1 MPTLSPPWPA
11 DPADLP
17 RELAD
22 RREVAQWLAP
32 WFPGLAG
39 EASPRRGGRREAE
52 RLLGEIDPQAYGAS
66 RNHLAGAVT
75 GLSPYIRHG
84 VLSLAEVRDAVLA
97 RVGPPSGSP
106 EPEPAAGLPIL
117 AATRASTRERGGS
130 HPFGA
135 ELPRR
140 DGAPASATARPWHG
154 APRHPGEKLIQ
165 QLAWRD
171 YWQRLWAQ
179 WGEGVHQGREPLKT
193 GWPAEAYATTLPA
206 DLANARTGLVCIDAF
221 AAELVG
227 SGWLHNHARLWLAS
241 YVVHWRRLR
250 WQVGARWFHAH
261 LLDADGASNSLSWQW
276 VASSFSSKPYIF
288 NRANLERFAGPS
300 YCQACPA
307 AGRGG
312 AGAAGGCP
320 FEASYEELQERL
332 FPGLPSVT
340 EPGAGRGVASGAA
353 GGKRPSA
360 AVAPGDPS
368 VPQALQA
375 RSGPAVLQLATLAQP
390 AVSQP
395 AASAQSAFP
404 QPAEPQPAAS
414 QPAAPGPDHLR
425 APVLWIHA
433 EALGPANAALRAH
446 PHRPAL
452 FVFDP
457 VAADQE
463 PWGLKRL
470 VFVYECLLELP
481 VTIRA
486 GDPVAELLAFVAR
499 CGADGVVTTRAVD
512 PRLQAITAQLA
523 ARLPL
528 IVLDPEPLVPS
539 DLEPAGVGLASATKA
554 IEPDLRRFSRYWRWA
569 EPRIWG
575 SPRSN
580 GRD

>member
-1 MPTLSPPWPA
+1 MPTMSPPWPA

-22 RREVAQWLAP
+22 RRQVAQWLAP
-32 WFPGLAG
+32 WFAGLSG
-39 EASPRRGGRREAE
+39 EGSPCRGGRREAE
-52 RLLGEIDPQAYGAS
+52 RLLGEINPQAYGAN

-97 RVGPPSGSP
+97 RVKPPSGSP

-117 AATRASTRERGGS
+117 AATRASTQERGGR

-135 ELPRR
+135 ESLRR
-140 DGAPASATARPWHG
+140 DGASASAADRPWHG
-154 APRHPGEKLIQ
+154 APRHPGATLVQ

-171 YWQRLWAQ
+171 YWQRLWVQ
-179 WGEGVHQGREPLKT
+179 WGEGVHRDRERLKT
-193 GWPAEAYATTLPA
+193 GWPAQAYGTSLPA
-206 DLANARTGLVCIDAF
+206 DLANARTGLACIDAF
-221 AAELVG
+221 VTQLVG
-227 SGWLHNHARLWLAS
+227 TGWLHNHARLWLAS

-250 WQVGARWFHAH
+250 WQLGAGWFHAH

-300 YCQACPA
+300 FCDGCPA

-312 AGAAGGCP
+312 AGVAGGCP
-320 FEASYEELQERL
+320 FEASYEALQERL
-332 FPGLPSVT
+332 VPGLPSVT
-340 EPGAGRGVASGAA
+340 EPGAGRGVASG
-353 GGKRPSA
+353 GGSGERPLE
-360 AVAPGDPS
+360 AVAPLE
-368 VPQALQA
+368 LQA
-375 RSGPAVLQLATLAQP
+375 RSGPAAPQFALPAQP
-390 AVSQP
+390 T
-395 AASAQSAFP
+395 AAQHT
-404 QPAEPQPAAS
+404 AS
-414 QPAAPGPDHLR
+414 QPAAPGADQLR

-446 PHRPAL
+446 PHRPAVY
-452 FVFDP
+452 VFDP

-470 VFVYECLLELP
+470 VFIYECLLELP

-486 GDPVAELLAFVAR
+486 GDSVTELLAFVAR
-499 CGADGVVTTRAVD
+499 CDADGVVTTRAVD
-512 PRLQAITAQLA
+512 PRLQAIS
-523 ARLPL
+523 ARLAERVPVV
-528 IVLDPEPLVPS
+528 VLEPEPLVPA
-539 DLEPAGVGLASATKA
+539 DLESAGVGLASATQA
-554 IEPDLRRFSRYWRWA
+554 GEPDLRRFSRYWRWA

-575 SPRSN
+575 ASRPQSPDG
-580 GRD
+580 GRGG

>member
-1 MPTLSPPWPA
+1 MPIPREPWPA

-22 RREVAQWLAP
+22 RRQVSQWLAP
-32 WFPGLAG
+32 WFAGLSG
-39 EASPRRGGRREAE
+39 QGSPRRGGRREAE
-52 RLLGEIDPQAYGAS
+52 RLLGQINPQAYGAS
-66 RNHLAGAVT
+66 RNQLAGAVT

-97 RVGPPSGSP
+97 RVVPPSGMP
-106 EPEPAAGLPIL
+106 ERKPAAGSPIS
-117 AATRASTRERGGS
+117 ADTRASSRERGGS
-130 HPFGA
+130 RPFG
-135 ELPRR
+135 EESLRR
-140 DGAPASATARPWHG
+140 DGTNAAAARPWHG
-154 APRHPGEKLIQ
+154 APRHPGATLIQ

-179 WGEGVHQGREPLKT
+179 WGEAVHQGREPLKT
-193 GWPAEAYATTLPA
+193 GWPMEAYATTLPA
-206 DLANARTGLVCIDAF
+206 DLANARTGLGCIDAF
-221 AAELVG
+221 VAQLVG
-227 SGWLHNHARLWLAS
+227 TGWLHNHARLWLAS

-250 WQVGARWFHAH
+250 WQEGAGWFHAQ

-288 NRANLERFAGPS
+288 NRANLERFAGS
-300 YCQACPA
+300 SFCEVCPA

-320 FEASYEELQERL
+320 FEASYEALQERL
-332 FPGLPSVT
+332 FPLLPAVAA
-340 EPGAGRGVASGAA
+340 PGAGRGVASG
-353 GGKRPSA
+353 GGSGERRLE
-360 AVAPGDPS
+360 AVAPVDPLA
-368 VPQALQA
+368 PLELQA
-375 RSGPAVLQLATLAQP
+375 RLGPAAPQLAVPAQSAVPQPASGAPQP
-390 AVSQP
+390 AV
-395 AASAQSAFP
+395 
-404 QPAEPQPAAS
+404 
-414 QPAAPGPDHLR
+414 PGADQLR

-446 PHRPAL
+446 PHCPAV

-470 VFVYECLLELP
+470 VFIYECLLELP

-528 IVLDPEPLVPS
+528 TVLDPEPLVPP
-539 DLEPAGVGLASATKA
+539 DPDPAGLGLASATPA
-554 IEPDLRRFSRYWRWA
+554 SEPDLRRFSRYWRWA

-575 SPRSN
+575 RPGSN
-580 GRD
+580 GRDGGRGG

>member
-1 MPTLSPPWPA
+1 MPIHRELWPA

-22 RREVAQWLAP
+22 RRQVCQWLAP
-32 WFPGLAG
+32 WFAGLSG

-52 RLLGEIDPQAYGAS
+52 RLLGEIYPQAYGAS

-84 VLSLAEVRDAVLA
+84 VLSLAEVREAVLA
-97 RVGPPSGSP
+97 RVTPPSAP
-106 EPEPAAGLPIL
+106 PDPEPAAGLPIL
-117 AATRASTRERGGS
+117 AATRAST
-130 HPFGA
+130 A
-135 ELPRR
+135 
-140 DGAPASATARPWHG
+140 AARPWHG
-154 APRHPGEKLIQ
+154 APRHPGATLIQ

-179 WGEGVHQGREPLKT
+179 WGEGVHQGRESLKT
-193 GWPAEAYATTLPA
+193 GWPMESYGTTLPS
-206 DLANARTGLVCIDAF
+206 DLANARTGLACIDAF
-221 AAELVG
+221 VAELLG
-227 SGWLHNHARLWLAS
+227 TGWLHNHARLWLAS

-250 WQVGARWFHAH
+250 WQLGARWFHAH

-300 YCQACPA
+300 FCETCPA
-307 AGRGG
+307 AARGW

-320 FEASYEELQERL
+320 FEASYEALQERL

-340 EPGAGRGVASGAA
+340 GPGAERGLASGGGSGERPLAA
-353 GGKRPSA
+353 F
-360 AVAPGDPS
+360 APGH
-368 VPQALQA
+368 PQTLQA
-375 RSGPAVLQLATLAQP
+375 RSGPAAPQLAVPAQSAVPKLAP
-390 AVSQP
+390 
-395 AASAQSAFP
+395 SAQSAFSQSAVS
-404 QPAEPQPAAS
+404 QPGVPE
-414 QPAAPGPDHLR
+414 PAAPGADQLR

-446 PHRPAL
+446 PHRPAV

-470 VFVYECLLELP
+470 VFIYECLLELP

-486 GDPVAELLAFVAR
+486 GDPVAELLAFVVR

-512 PRLQAITAQLA
+512 PRLRAIS
-523 ARLPL
+523 ARLAERVPVA
-528 IVLDPEPLVPS
+528 VLEPEPLVS
-539 DLEPAGVGLASATKA
+539 ADREPPGAGEQAASAVGTL
-554 IEPDLRRFSRYWRWA
+554 PDLRRFSRYWRWA

-575 SPRSN
+575 LARPN
-580 GRD
+580 GGRGS

>member
-1 MPTLSPPWPA
+1 MLIFREAWPA

-22 RREVAQWLAP
+22 RRQVSHWLAP
-32 WFPGLAG
+32 WFAGLSG

-52 RLLGEIDPQAYGAS
+52 RLLEEINPQAYGAG

-84 VLSLAEVRDAVLA
+84 VLSLAEVRDAVQA
-97 RVGPPSGSP
+97 
-106 EPEPAAGLPIL
+106 
-117 AATRASTRERGGS
+117 RASTQERGGS

-135 ELPRR
+135 ESLRR
-140 DGAPASATARPWHG
+140 DRANASDAARPWHG

-193 GWPAEAYATTLPA
+193 GWSAEAYGTSLPA
-206 DLANARTGLVCIDAF
+206 DLANARTGLACIDAF

-227 SGWLHNHARLWLAS
+227 AGWLHNHARLWLAS
-241 YVVHWRRLR
+241 YVVHWRRLH

-300 YCQACPA
+300 FCEACPA

-312 AGAAGGCP
+312 TDVAGGCP
-320 FEASYEELQERL
+320 FEASYEVLQERL
-332 FPGLPSVT
+332 FPGLPAVAA
-340 EPGAGRGVASGAA
+340 PGAGRGGASG
-353 GGKRPSA
+353 GGSGERPWE
-360 AVAPGDPS
+360 AVAPVDPL
-368 VPQALQA
+368 ALQA
-375 RSGPAVLQLATLAQP
+375 RSGPAAPQLAVPAQP
-390 AVSQP
+390 TAP
-395 AASAQSAFP
+395 
-404 QPAEPQPAAS
+404 
-414 QPAAPGPDHLR
+414 QPAAPGAAQLQ

-433 EALGPANAALRAH
+433 EALTPANAALRAH
-446 PHRPAL
+446 PHRPAV

-470 VFVYECLLELP
+470 VFIYECLLELP

-486 GDPVAELLAFVAR
+486 GDPVTELLAFVAR

-512 PRLQAITAQLA
+512 PRLQAITARLA
-523 ARLPL
+523 ERLPL
-528 IVLDPEPLVPS
+528 AVLEPEPLVPA
-539 DLEPAGVGLASATKA
+539 DPETAGVGLGSGTQAG
-554 IEPDLRRFSRYWRWA
+554 EPDLRRFSRYWRWA

-575 SPRSN
+575 PPRAKGSDG
-580 GRD
+580 GRDG

>member
-1 MPTLSPPWPA
+1 MPREPWPA

-17 RELAD
+17 RELSD
-22 RREVAQWLAP
+22 RRGVSQWLAP
-32 WFPGLAG
+32 WFPGLSG
-39 EASPRRGGRREAE
+39 DASPRRGGRREAE
-52 RLLGEIDPQAYGAS
+52 RLLEEIDPQAYGTS

-97 RVGPPSGSP
+97 KVAPPSGSS
-106 EPEPAAGLPIL
+106 EPEPAAGPPIP
-117 AATRASTRERGGS
+117 ADTRAHSLERGGS
-130 HPFGA
+130 HRFGA
-135 ELPRR
+135 ESLRR
-140 DGAPASATARPWHG
+140 DGAPASAARRSWHG
-154 APRHPGEKLIQ
+154 APRHPGESLIR

-179 WGEGVHQGREPLKT
+179 WGEAVHHDREPLKT
-193 GWPAEAYATTLPA
+193 GHPPGDYANDLPA
-206 DLANARTGLVCIDAF
+206 DLATGTTGLACIDAF
-221 AAELVG
+221 VADLVG

-250 WQVGARWFHAH
+250 WQLGARWFHAH

-300 YCQACPA
+300 LCDGCPA

-320 FEASYEELQERL
+320 FETSYEALQERL
-332 FPGLPSVT
+332 FPGLPSAT
-340 EPGAGRGVASGAA
+340 DPGRGRVVASGV
-353 GGKRPSA
+353 GSSERPLE
-360 AVAPGDPS
+360 AVMPLDPLA
-368 VPQALQA
+368 PQALQV
-375 RSGPAVLQLATLAQP
+375 RSGPAVLQLAAPAQL

-395 AASAQSAFP
+395 AAP
-404 QPAEPQPAAS
+404 KPVT
-414 QPAAPGPDHLR
+414 PGANHLR
-425 APVLWIHA
+425 ASVLWIHT
-433 EALGPANAALRAH
+433 EALGPANAALRAQ
-446 PHRPAL
+446 PHRPAV

-457 VAADQE
+457 VAADHE

-470 VFVYECLLELP
+470 VFIYECLLELP

-486 GDPVAELLAFVAR
+486 GDPVEELLAFVAR

-512 PRLQAITAQLA
+512 PRLQVITARLA
-523 ARLPL
+523 ERVPVA
-528 IVLDPEPLVPS
+528 VLEPEPLVPA
-539 DLEPAGVGLASATKA
+539 DPETLGAGSTEASGLGGL
-554 IEPDLRRFSRYWRWA
+554 PDLRRFSRYWRWA

-575 SPRSN
+575 PLRLN
-580 GRD
+580 GPDGGWGG

>member
-11 DPADLP
+11 DPTDLP

-32 WFPGLAG
+32 WFAGLSG
-39 EASPRRGGRREAE
+39 EASPRLGGRREAE
-52 RLLGEIDPQAYGAS
+52 RLLAWIDPVAYGQN

-75 GLSPYIRHG
+75 GLSPHIRHG

-97 RVGPPSGSP
+97 RVEPTSGSP
-106 EPEPAAGLPIL
+106 APEPAAGPPIPVNPK
-117 AATRASTRERGGS
+117 ANSRERGER

-135 ELPRR
+135 ESFRR
-140 DGAPASATARPWHG
+140 YRVPASAAARPWHG
-154 APRHPGEKLIQ
+154 APRHPAEKLIQ

-206 DLANARTGLVCIDAF
+206 DLANARTGLACIDAF

-307 AGRGG
+307 ASRGG

-320 FEASYEELQERL
+320 FEASYEVLQERL
-332 FPGLPSVT
+332 FPGLQSVT
-340 EPGAGRGVASGAA
+340 EPGSGRGVASG
-353 GGKRPSA
+353 GGSGEGRLE
-360 AVAPGDPS
+360 AVAPVDPLA
-368 VPQALQA
+368 PLELQA
-375 RSGPAVLQLATLAQP
+375 RLGPAAPQLAVP
-390 AVSQP
+390 
-395 AASAQSAFP
+395 AQSAV
-404 QPAEPQPAAS
+404 PQPAAGPP
-414 QPAAPGPDHLR
+414 QLAAPGADQLR

-433 EALGPANAALRAH
+433 EALGPANAALWAH

-528 IVLDPEPLVPS
+528 TVLDPEPLVPS
-539 DLEPAGVGLASATKA
+539 DPDPAGVGPASATPA
-554 IEPDLRRFSRYWRWA
+554 SEPDLRRFSRYWRWA
-569 EPRIWG
+569 EPRIW
-575 SPRSN
+575 SPPRSN
-580 GRD
+580 GRDGGRGG

>member
-1 MPTLSPPWPA
+1 MSREPWPA

-17 RELAD
+17 RELSD
-22 RREVAQWLAP
+22 RRGVSQWLAP
-32 WFPGLAG
+32 WFPGLFG

-66 RNHLAGAVT
+66 RNHLAGDVT

-97 RVGPPSGSP
+97 EVAPPSGLS
-106 EPEPAAGLPIL
+106 EPEPAEGPPIP
-117 AATRASTRERGGS
+117 ADTRAHSWERGGS

-135 ELPRR
+135 ESLRR
-140 DGAPASATARPWHG
+140 DGAPASAARRPWHG
-154 APRHPGEKLIQ
+154 APRHPGESLIR

-171 YWQRLWAQ
+171 YWQRLWSA
-179 WGEGVHQGREPLKT
+179 WGEGVHHDREPLKT
-193 GWPAEAYATTLPA
+193 GHPPGAYANDLPA
-206 DLANARTGLVCIDAF
+206 DLATGTTGLACIDAF
-221 AAELVG
+221 VAELVG

-250 WQVGARWFHAH
+250 WQLGARWFHAH

-276 VASSFSSKPYIF
+276 VASSFSSKPYFF

-300 YCQACPA
+300 FCAACPA

-312 AGAAGGCP
+312 AGAVGGCP

-332 FPGLPSVT
+332 FPGLLAT
-340 EPGAGRGVASGAA
+340 EVPGRGRGMASGAA
-353 GGKRPSA
+353 SGKRPSA
-360 AVAPGDPS
+360 AVAPGEPS
-368 VPQALQA
+368 VPQALKA

-395 AASAQSAFP
+395 AA
-404 QPAEPQPAAS
+404 PA
-414 QPAAPGPDHLR
+414 QPAAPGADQLR

-457 VAADQE
+457 VAADHE

-470 VFVYECLLELP
+470 VFIYECLLELP

-486 GDPVAELLAFVAR
+486 GDPVEQLLAFVAR

-512 PRLQAITAQLA
+512 LRLQAITARLA
-523 ARLPL
+523 ERVPVA
-528 IVLDPEPLVPS
+528 VLEPDPLVPA
-539 DLEPAGVGLASATKA
+539 DLESLAAGTAAASGVGGL
-554 IEPDLRRFSRYWRWA
+554 PDLRRFSRYWRWA

-575 SPRSN
+575 LVRPQEPDG
-580 GRD
+580 GRGG

>member
-1 MPTLSPPWPA
+1 MPIPREPWPA

-22 RREVAQWLAP
+22 RRQVSQWLAP
-32 WFPGLAG
+32 WFAGLSG
-39 EASPRRGGRREAE
+39 EASPCRGGRREAE
-52 RLLGEIDPQAYGAS
+52 RLLGEINPQAYGAS

-97 RVGPPSGSP
+97 RVAPPSEPP

-117 AATRASTRERGGS
+117 AATRASTLERGGR
-130 HPFGA
+130 HPFG
-135 ELPRR
+135 ER
-140 DGAPASATARPWHG
+140 
-154 APRHPGEKLIQ
+154 LIQ

-179 WGEGVHQGREPLKT
+179 WGEGVHRDREPLKT
-193 GWPAEAYATTLPA
+193 GHLPNAYASDLPE
-206 DLANARTGLVCIDAF
+206 DLANARTGLACIDAF
-221 AAELVG
+221 VAELVG
-227 SGWLHNHARLWLAS
+227 TGWLHNHARLWLAS

-250 WQVGARWFHAH
+250 WQLGARWFHAH

-300 YCQACPA
+300 FCEACPA

-312 AGAAGGCP
+312 AVAAGGCP
-320 FEASYEELQERL
+320 FEASYEVLQERL

-340 EPGAGRGVASGAA
+340 E
-353 GGKRPSA
+353 
-360 AVAPGDPS
+360 
-368 VPQALQA
+368 LQA
-375 RSGPAVLQLATLAQP
+375 RLG
-390 AVSQP
+390 
-395 AASAQSAFP
+395 
-404 QPAEPQPAAS
+404 
-414 QPAAPGPDHLR
+414 PAAPQLAVPAQPTASQHAAPRSDHLR

-433 EALGPANAALRAH
+433 EALGPANAALKAH
-446 PHRPAL
+446 PHCPAV

-470 VFVYECLLELP
+470 VFLYECLVELP

-486 GDPVAELLAFVAR
+486 GDPVTELLAFVVR

-512 PRLQAITAQLA
+512 PRLQAIS
-523 ARLPL
+523 ARLAERVSVV
-528 IVLDPEPLVPS
+528 VLEPEPLVPA
-539 DLEPAGVGLASATKA
+539 DLELPGAGEPAASAVGTL
-554 IEPDLRRFSRYWRWA
+554 PDLRRFSRYWRWA

-575 SPRSN
+575 LARPK
-580 GRD
+580 GPEEGVGG